1 MRRELRFPRPFP
13 VLLAALLAA
22 TGCSSDPPQKFSCSV
37 PTSKNIGDAFV
48 HARNDLSRQE
58 CQFQFDDYIDTLLTT
73 ATSNP
78 SEDNKERFSS
88 LFAWSRDRGIL
99 SQVQAQEYYRRYF
112 TPNFVTLDTRYNN
125 CSTTCR
131 DKAMVIRAMK
141 KELAD
146 KDRGLLR
153 AAQDRAGY
161 AQADKEY
168 NDLLTLIE
176 ATCQACQNAR

>member
-1 MRRELRFPRPFP
+1 MRRQSRPF
-13 VLLAALLAA
+13 AALLAA
-22 TGCSSDPPQKFSCSV
+22 FLAATACSSHPPEKFSCSV
-37 PTSKNIGDAFV
+37 PTSKNVADAFE
-48 HARNDLSRQE
+48 HARNDLSHEE
-58 CQFQFDDYIDTLLTT
+58 CQFQFDDYFETLLTT
-73 ATSNP
+73 AASDP
-78 SEDNKERFSS
+78 DPGNKERFSD

-99 SQVQAQEYYRRYF
+99 SQVQAQDYYRRYF
-112 TPNFVTLDTRYNN
+112 TPSFVSLDERYNN

-131 DKAMVIRAMK
+131 DKQATVRAMK

-153 AAQDRAGY
+153 AAEDRAGY

-176 ATCQACQNAR
+176 ATCQACQNTR